1 MKRLAQHLAHGDA
14 SYSLPCEEEQLLTRT
29 RATWLPERG
38 RQSVSFL
45 GSERRRCTSQ
55 FILPGVGAGQ
65 EGGSSI
71 TPWAWWEVQRRNV
84 RSASCGIRWGS

>member
-71 TPWAWWEVQRRNV
+71 TPWA
-84 RSASCGIRWGS
+84 